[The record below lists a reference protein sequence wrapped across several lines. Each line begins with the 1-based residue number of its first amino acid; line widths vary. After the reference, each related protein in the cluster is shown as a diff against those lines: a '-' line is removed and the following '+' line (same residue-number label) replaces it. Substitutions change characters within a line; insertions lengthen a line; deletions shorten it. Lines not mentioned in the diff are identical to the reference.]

1 VPVNLLLCVRF
12 FVFSLTLLPLTTVS
26 ADEPSVQQWTVKM
39 LRDSDCDELT
49 EDITVRAFLHP
60 SRHGARISDYR
71 SWRTRGLS
79 ASTAEIQDNES
90 ARILTK
96 FIFDPQQYRS
106 NTFSATFRGRLL
118 CDTSES
124 GNKTFLVR
132 SVSDV
137 RIEASTN

>member
-1 VPVNLLLCVRF
+1 MNLLLCIRF
-12 FVFSLTLLPLTTVS
+12 FVFSLSLLLATTVT
-26 ADEPSVQQWTVKM
+26 ADEPPVQRQWTVKI
-39 LRDSDCDELT
+39 LRESDCSELT

-71 SWRTRGLS
+71 SWRARGLS
-79 ASTAEIQDNES
+79 ASAAEIQDNES
-90 ARILTK
+90 ARVLTE

-106 NTFSATFRGRLL
+106 NTFSANFRGRLL
-118 CDTSES
+118 CDVSGS

-137 RIEASTN
+137 KVEASTD

>member
-1 VPVNLLLCVRF
+1 MNLLLCIRF
-12 FVFSLTLLPLTTVS
+12 FFLSLTLLPLTTVT
-26 ADEPSVQQWTVKM
+26 ADEPSIQRQWTVKA
-39 LRDSDCDELT
+39 LREIDCYELT

-60 SRHGARISDYR
+60 SRHGVRISDHR
-71 SWRTRGLS
+71 SWRARGLS

-90 ARILTK
+90 AKILTE

-118 CDTSES
+118 CDTSGS
-124 GNKTFLVR
+124 GKKTFLVR
-132 SVSDV
+132 SVSEV